1 MARTR
6 TYPAACVA
14 ILLLA
19 ACGGGGSEAGT
30 TQAAGAGDDES
41 ALTVTADD
49 LSFQPDHL
57 KAEPG
62 TEVTVRFANEDD
74 TRHTFTIEDLD
85 VDVQADPGVTE
96 EVSFTTPDDGEVSF
110 NCTIHPAMK
119 GTISLDGAGADGD
132 ESDSDSDSRGG
143 YDY

>member
-6 TYPAACVA
+6 TYPAACAA

-19 ACGGGGSEAGT
+19 ACGGGSEAGT
-30 TQAAGAGDDES
+30 TEAAGEGAGES

-62 TEVTVRFANEDD
+62 TEVTVRFTNEDD
-74 TRHTFTIEDLD
+74 TRHTFTIDDLD
-85 VDVQADPGVTE
+85 VDVQADPGITE

-110 NCTIHPAMK
+110 TCTIHPAMK
-119 GTISLDGAGADGD
+119 GTISLDGEGADGD
-132 ESDSDSDSRGG
+132 ESDSESGSRGG